1 MTNEECGIIYI
12 PSMRFLLLTIVF
24 VAFAF
29 AENPIKADSAI
40 VSNTQKDSTLAKNA
54 PKDTIVDTIY
64 VVPDDG
70 IPWNREHFDPERLV
84 RHETF
89 DPALKVAYTYSVS
102 FMGGTFG
109 SFAQQSY
116 MAHLAYEFTPEL
128 HLYANVGLWMPLYS
142 NFRFGTPIAK
152 EDVRQGNVDVVFPDI
167 ALEYKPNDNMSF
179 RLMFVNERDAFKA
192 YGPHR
197 YLYVECPWRNPYY
210 CR

>member
-1 MTNEECGIIYI
+1 MTNKECGIIYI

-152 EDVRQGNVDVVFPDI
+152 EDVRQGNVDVVLPDI

-197 YLYVECPWRNPYY
+197 YLYGGCPWRNPYY

>member
-1 MTNEECGIIYI
+1 MTNVECGIIYI

-29 AENPIKADSAI
+29 AENPVKADSAI
-40 VSNTQKDSTLAKNA
+40 VSTVKKDSTLTKNA
-54 PKDTIVDTIY
+54 PKDTIVDTVY

-152 EDVRQGNVDVVFPDI
+152 EDVRQGNVDVVLPDI

-192 YGPHR
+192 YGPYR
-197 YLYVECPWRNPYY
+197 YLYGGCPWRTPYY

>member
-1 MTNEECGIIYI
+1 
-12 PSMRFLLLTIVF
+12 MRSLLLTIAFFALNVF
-24 VAFAF
+24 A
-29 AENPIKADSAI
+29 AETTKADSVVA
-40 VSNTQKDSTLAKNA
+40 TTAT
-54 PKDTIVDTIY
+54 KDTIVDTVY
-64 VVPDDG
+64 VVQDDG
-70 IPWNREHFDPERLV
+70 IPWNRENFDPERLV

-116 MAHLAYEFTPEL
+116 MAHLAYEFSPEL

-152 EDVRQGNVDVVFPDI
+152 EDVRQGNVDVVLPDI
-167 ALEYKPNDNMSF
+167 GLVYKPNDNMTF
-179 RLMFVNERDAFKA
+179 RLMFVNENDAFKA
-192 YGPHR
+192 YGPSR
-197 YLYVECPWRNPYY
+197 YHYGSCSPWRNSIF

>member
-152 EDVRQGNVDVVFPDI
+152 EDVRQGNVDVVLPDI

-179 RLMFVNERDAFKA
+179 RIMIVNERDAFKA

-197 YLYVECPWRNPYY
+197 YLYGGCPWRNPYY

>member
-54 PKDTIVDTIY
+54 PKDTVVDTIY

-152 EDVRQGNVDVVFPDI
+152 EDVRQGNVDVVLPDI

-197 YLYVECPWRNPYY
+197 YLYGGCPWRNPYY

>member
-116 MAHLAYEFTPEL
+116 MAHLAYEFSPEL

-152 EDVRQGNVDVVFPDI
+152 EDVRQGNVDVILPDI

-197 YLYVECPWRNPYY
+197 YLYGGCPWRNPYY